1 MIESIT
7 TSDENL
13 NPPDYGIVVM
23 LDALGVSNYRID
35 ETISFIQKRN
45 ELIQWLESFENL
57 QVSKVPDL
65 PRVKIAT
72 FGDTIIFTWATGKNN
87 VTKMLPNIGEWVR
100 TTIRWGVA
108 NEILLRGSISIGEY
122 IADGTTVLGPAIA
135 DAAAWY
141 EAAEWFGVILTPKSQ
156 LYCISL
162 IERSRNNENPNNVSF
177 EDYFVNYPVPLK
189 TGPKN
194 LWAISWPYDFFNLQ
208 DDKMSALEVLSTALW
223 YFPMPKGTESKYEN
237 SIAFFNWYGTDIYP
251 KLKQKK

>member
-1 MIESIT
+1 MIEST
-7 TSDENL
+7 TAPNENL
-13 NPPDYGIVVM
+13 NPPDYGIVII

-35 ETISFIQKRN
+35 ETIEFIRKRN
-45 ELIQWLESFENL
+45 DLIKSLESFENL
-57 QVSKVPDL
+57 KVSKVPDI

-87 VTKMLPNIGEWVR
+87 VTKMLPNIGEWMR
-100 TTIRWGVA
+100 ATIRWGVA

-122 IADGTTVLGPAIA
+122 IADGSTVLGPAIA

-162 IERSRNNENPNNVSF
+162 IERARNNQDPNNVSF
-177 EDYFVNYPVPLK
+177 EDCFVNYSVPLK
-189 TGPKN
+189 NGSKC
-194 LWAISWPYDFFNLQ
+194 LWAISWPYDFFAQ
-208 DDKMSALEVLSTALW
+208 EDDKMSALEVLSTALW

-237 SIAFFNWYGTDIYP
+237 SIKFFNWYGKKIYP
-251 KLKQKK
+251 KIKKDN